1 LSHADQLTHLGEEK
15 FVQLTTFR
23 RDGTPVP
30 TPVWVATGPDGSLVV
45 TTPTGSGK
53 VKRLR
58 HTPEV
63 ELRPC
68 SRRGAVPDGAPVVAA
83 FAVVDASEETVTST
97 HRTMGAKYGLEFRL
111 VMGVE
116 RLLRRGPV
124 DRVVLRITTAR

>member
-1 LSHADQLTHLGEEK
+1 MSHADHLTRIGEES

-30 TPVWVATGPDGSLVV
+30 TPVWVAAVADGSLVV

-68 SRRGAVPDGAPVVAA
+68 SRRGRVPDGAPVLAA
-83 FAVVDASEETVTST
+83 YAEVDASEETVAST
-97 HRTMGAKYGLEFRL
+97 HRALAAKYGLEFRL

-124 DRVVLRITTAR
+124 DRVVLRLSTAT